1 MLNELTLQEMQMKLK
16 ELTERVMKQ
25 EQIDNQFKIQ
35 TLDNF
40 QKMNDINSD
49 ILKTVAKLSK
59 VDL

>member
-49 ILKTVAKLSK
+49 ILKAVDKLSK
-59 VDL
+59 VEL